1 VPSTANAVALLDAKR
16 LFESPLATREHWKD
30 KYDQAFAA
38 GLVSVPPTA
47 QRMILAAEIDYEF
60 MKPRWELAIAELSEA
75 RSTAQIAGLTKGT
88 LDPIGDV
95 ATVALRDDSYLADLG
110 QNRLGAMAPA
120 NRQAVARWLREI
132 QSRSNSALSRYL
144 NGSL

>member
-1 VPSTANAVALLDAKR
+1 MSLLRVLHSLAALSIVGLFATPTKGQFEALMAKVPSTANAVALLDAKR
-16 LFESPLATREHWKD
+16 LFESPLATRERWKD

-75 RSTAQIAGLTKGT
+75 RSTAQIARLTKGT
-88 LDPIGDV
+88 LDPI
-95 ATVALRDDSYLADLG
+95 
-110 QNRLGAMAPA
+110 
-120 NRQAVARWLREI
+120 
-132 QSRSNSALSRYL
+132 
-144 NGSL
+144 